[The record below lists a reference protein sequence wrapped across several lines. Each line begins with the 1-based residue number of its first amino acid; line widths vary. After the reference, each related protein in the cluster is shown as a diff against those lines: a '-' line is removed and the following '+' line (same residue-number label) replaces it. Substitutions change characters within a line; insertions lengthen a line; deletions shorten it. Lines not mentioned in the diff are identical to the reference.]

1 MKIQDIKA
9 LAEIMNQNGLTSM
22 RIDDGELKIELE
34 KQPSPSV
41 PAAVM
46 APMAP
51 IQAAQPPAASA
62 PSENPVDFNNLKEI
76 KSPMVGMFYGSPSP
90 DAEPFVKVGSKVKKG
105 DVLCIIEAMKLL
117 NEITS
122 DVDGEIVDIC
132 VNNGEVVEYGQPLYK
147 IF

>member
-1 MKIQDIKA
+1 MNIDEIRA
-9 LAEIMNQNGLTSM
+9 LAAIVKENGLESLQVTE
-22 RIDDGELKIELE
+22 GELSVLLQMPKAAAPCAPTAPV
-34 KQPSPSV
+34 PSAA
-41 PAAVM
+41 PAAGV
-46 APMAP
+46 APAEG
-51 IQAAQPPAASA
+51 AVNSTG
-62 PSENPVDFNNLKEI
+62 KEI
-76 KSPMVGMFYGSPSP
+76 LSPMVGMFYGSPSP